1 MARESIPIADA
12 LVTEISAQLARWPGQ
27 TVLGQA
33 APWTIERE
41 IRKARKGVD
50 PREPRRREARGDHHL
65 CCRPGFALGLT
76 CSQGMDATPGGQ
88 CGADSGRVTP
98 FVAGLVTCD

>member
-33 APWTIERE
+33 APWTVERE
-41 IRKARKGVD
+41 IR
-50 PREPRRREARGDHHL
+50 
-65 CCRPGFALGLT
+65 
-76 CSQGMDATPGGQ
+76 
-88 CGADSGRVTP
+88 
-98 FVAGLVTCD
+98 